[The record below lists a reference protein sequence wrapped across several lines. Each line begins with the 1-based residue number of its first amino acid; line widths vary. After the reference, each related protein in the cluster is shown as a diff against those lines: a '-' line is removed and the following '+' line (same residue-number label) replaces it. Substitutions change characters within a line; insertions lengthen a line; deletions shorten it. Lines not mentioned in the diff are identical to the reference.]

1 MKQIIC
7 VLVSLLLILQVF
19 GCDKTSS
26 VNDPSLFSSED
37 LKASAEIYKR
47 YDGIT
52 VTIATFRDPE
62 FGNWPVGFYNAEKNH
77 GIKISGQLYSQVTI
91 IKEVQA
97 SIAAG
102 TQADILDTY
111 GTNFFGSLSCL
122 QPLSSTGLDLE
133 KTFQDRSILKAS
145 TVNGEPYLANG
156 YGNPFNYVD
165 LCIYNKSL
173 FKKADI
179 PTPKEFCDN
188 GEWTLEKFKWCAE
201 KISALGDEYIGAGVL
216 DNSPYAIARG
226 SFFELKNGKFTRS
239 SNETLSAVLGAFSE
253 MIQKGVIR
261 PCRDDFGK
269 GYQGMALTNNRAMSR
284 GMYSVGYGSV
294 DPSEI
299 GVTYLPV
306 TDSGKTPGFAAAL
319 CGWGIIKGSKNP
331 EAAGAFLKS
340 FLRPGKEA
348 LGTEYYQYVTD
359 EFENFYFDKL
369 FSEKVQIN
377 YYINVENMQD
387 SKYLDSDFAY
397 KWTDHTVTDI
407 NAYYKDKQEDMQKV
421 CDEANKLLKQA
432 GDDANTAEYEAEQ
445 SK

>member
-1 MKQIIC
+1 MKKIIALFLT
-7 VLVSLLLILQVF
+7 VLIVLSL
-19 GCDKTSS
+19 TSCGGQNINS
-26 VNDPSLFSSED
+26 QSDISFSED
-37 LKASAEIYKR
+37 SQSATAFETNKR

-62 FGNWPVGFYNAEKNH
+62 FGNWPIGFYNAEKNH
-77 GIKISGQLYSQVTI
+77 GIKISGQLYSQATI

-156 YGNPFNYVD
+156 YGNPFNYID
-165 LCIYNKSL
+165 LCIFNKSL

-216 DNSPYAIARG
+216 DNSPYAMARG
-226 SFFELKNGKFTRS
+226 SFFELKDGKFTRS
-239 SNETLSAVLGAFSE
+239 SDETLSTVLGALSE

-261 PCRDDFGK
+261 PSRDGFGK

-284 GMYSVGYGSV
+284 GMYSVGYSSV

-340 FLRPGKEA
+340 FLQPGKEA

-407 NAYYKDKQEDMQKV
+407 NRYYKDKQEDMQKV
-421 CDEANKLLKQA
+421 CDEANKLLK
-432 GDDANTAEYEAEQ
+432 
-445 SK
+445 